1 MEQTVLIVEDEPGI
15 MKFIASYV
23 ENEGYKAIPAT
34 CGREAIE
41 YFDHN
46 VIDLVLLDLMLPD
59 LSGEAICRRI
69 REISDVPII
78 MITAKTDDASI
89 IAGLEMGADDYITK
103 PFSPRQMIARINAL
117 FRRTSP
123 TTIDSLESG
132 LFKLEED
139 NYRILFD
146 SITLPLTAT
155 EYQVLATLIRRP
167 SKIFTRSELSV
178 LLSKDDSDTSNRIID
193 SHIKNI
199 RSKLSEFTPRDYIK
213 TVRGLGYKF
222 NDTEEKDPSI

>member
-1 MEQTVLIVEDEPGI
+1 MAHTILIVEDEPGI

-23 ENEGYKAIPAT
+23 ENEGYKAIPAI
-34 CGREAIE
+34 CGREALE
-41 YFDHN
+41 YFEQN

-69 REISDVPII
+69 RETSDVPII

-117 FRRTSP
+117 FRRSYP
-123 TTIDSLESG
+123 APKDSLSAG
-132 LFKLEED
+132 PFKVEEI

-146 SITLPLTAT
+146 RHPLPLTAT
-155 EYQVLATLIRRP
+155 EYQVLAALIKRP
-167 SKIFTRSELSV
+167 SKIFTRSELSAM
-178 LLSKDDSDTSNRIID
+178 LSKDDVDNSNRIID
-193 SHIKNI
+193 SHIKNL
-199 RSKLSEFTPRDYIK
+199 RSKLSDFTSTDYIK
-213 TVRGLGYKF
+213 TVRGLGYTF
-222 NDTEEKDPSI
+222 NDIEEEDPSL